1 MSQWLTTEEW
11 LATLGEHIRA
21 NRLEFE
27 GGMSRQDLASLAGV
41 SVSAL
46 ANLETAQ
53 GASLTTFVRV
63 LRALRME
70 AWIDALKPSPVINPM
85 LLLSS
90 GKTRVRA
97 PRKSKQGT

>member
-1 MSQWLTTEEW
+1 
-11 LATLGEHIRA
+11 
-21 NRLEFE
+21 
-27 GGMSRQDLASLAGV
+27 MSRQDLASLAGV

-46 ANLETAQ
+46 ANLETGQ

-63 LRALRME
+63 LRALHME
-70 AWIDALKPSPVINPM
+70 AWIDVLKPSPVINPM
-85 LLLSS
+85 LLLNS

>member
-1 MSQWLTTEEW
+1 MQQSLTTDEW
-11 LATLGEHIRA
+11 LVVIGEHVRA

-27 GGMSRQDLASLAGV
+27 GGMSREDLARLAGV
-41 SVSAL
+41 SISAL
-46 ANLETAQ
+46 ANLENGV
-53 GASLTTFVRV
+53 GASMTTFVRV

-85 LLLSS
+85 LLLNS

-97 PRKSKQGT
+97 PRKSKKGQ